1 MAKKKNDDDTTNKI
15 MWVAGTAAVT
25 AFAMYY
31 VNRHLNERE
40 ELNRLRYAEERKRL
54 DSGGGGGEG

>member
-1 MAKKKNDDDTTNKI
+1 MAKKKKSEDGTTNKV

-54 DSGGGGGEG
+54 ESGGGSEE

>member
-1 MAKKKNDDDTTNKI
+1 MAKKKKDDDTSNKV

-25 AFAMYY
+25 AFAMFY

-40 ELNRLRYAEERKRL
+40 ELNRLRYAEDRRKL
-54 DSGGGGGEG
+54 DSAKSED